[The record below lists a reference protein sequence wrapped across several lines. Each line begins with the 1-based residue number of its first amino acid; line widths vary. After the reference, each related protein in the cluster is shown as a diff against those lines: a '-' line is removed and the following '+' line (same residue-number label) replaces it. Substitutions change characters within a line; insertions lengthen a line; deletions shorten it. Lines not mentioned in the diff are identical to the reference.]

1 MNINI
6 RIVTLDGEFVKLKLM
21 HEELKKIKKQRNLI
35 IAVFAFISMTAIILM
50 HFYSSVIWAIAALLL
65 IHDIMFALVFDS
77 IIFLLHFYTPV
88 CICNFTHIL
97 FWRNLAQEINNVLTF
112 RIFCSKLA
120 SKINNLR

>member
-1 MNINI
+1 MSINV

-65 IHDIMFALVFDS
+65 IHDIMFALVFFS
-77 IIFLLHFYTPV
+77 IMREEKEV
-88 CICNFTHIL
+88 MN
-97 FWRNLAQEINNVLTF
+97 EIAEIQTQMM
-112 RIFCSKLA
+112 KKMKA
-120 SKINNLR
+120 ETEKAKEP